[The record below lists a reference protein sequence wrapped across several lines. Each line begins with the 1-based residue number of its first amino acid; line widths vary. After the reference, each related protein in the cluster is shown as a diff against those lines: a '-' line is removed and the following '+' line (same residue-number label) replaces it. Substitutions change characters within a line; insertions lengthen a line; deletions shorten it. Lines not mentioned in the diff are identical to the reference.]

1 MDDQMAQ
8 KLLHVDHPSVGD
20 LRSAISRAESTKKE
34 ALDRDYCDL
43 KFRMRKHK
51 KLPDVYV
58 TDKKQSHFK
67 TKNLYIQAFRK
78 RHKFFQSF
86 LDKRQ
91 YYLGHV
97 VAGSG
102 LYRTKQQAHMK
113 TGNVPSALDWALI
126 NIDPQRLGENK
137 VRSSWKMRRRME
149 IVRFIANSSCCK

>member
-1 MDDQMAQ
+1 MDDQMAR

-20 LRSAISRAESTKKE
+20 LRSAMSRAESTQKE
-34 ALDRDYCDL
+34 VLDRDYCGL

-51 KLPDVYV
+51 KLPDLYV
-58 TDKKQSHFK
+58 
-67 TKNLYIQAFRK
+67 TKNLYVQAFRK

-86 LDKRQ
+86 LDNRQ

-113 TGNVPSALDWALI
+113 TGHVPSTLDWALI

-149 IVRFIANSSCCK
+149 ITRFIANSSCCK